1 MTGFVEAGAV
11 LSLISG
17 LITIIDATKTI
28 YDGAKDTKGQP
39 DAFRQVAARLP
50 LVEAVLRRA
59 EAKTITLRESE
70 QDALRPL
77 LASCKTKAEDL
88 HKIFEKVVHRDDDKW
103 HDRYKKAFSA
113 MKKGVRVELLM
124 EGILK
129 DVQVLACRELETAT
143 DDEQKQLDDAIKEME
158 EIYSSLQEE
167 ADNLSLVHSGSG
179 DNIATTGHGTTNL
192 NKGSGSIYN
201 NTFGDGTTANFGS
214 KN

>member
-11 LSLISG
+11 LSLLSG

-39 DAFRQVAARLP
+39 DAFRQIAARLP
-50 LVEAVLRRA
+50 LVETVLQRA
-59 EAKTITLRESE
+59 EAKTRTLRESE
-70 QDALRPL
+70 QDALKPL
-77 LASCKTKAEDL
+77 LASCTTKAEDL
-88 HKIFEKVVHRDDDKW
+88 HKIFEKVVHRDDDNW
-103 HDRYKKAFSA
+103 HSRYKKAFSA

-129 DVQVLACRELETAT
+129 DIQVLACSELGTAT
-143 DDEQKQLDDAIKEME
+143 ENEQKELDDAIKEMD
-158 EIYSSLQEE
+158 SSLQDE
-167 ADNLSLVHSGSG
+167 ADNISLVHSGSG

-192 NKGSGSIYN
+192 NKGSGSMYN
-201 NTFGDGTTANFGS
+201 NTFGDGTTATFGS

>member
-28 YDGAKDTKGQP
+28 YDGARDTKGQP

-50 LVEAVLRRA
+50 LVEAVLQRA
-59 EAKTITLRESE
+59 EAKTKTLRESE
-70 QDALRPL
+70 QDALKPL
-77 LASCKTKAEDL
+77 LASCTTKAEDL
-88 HKIFEKVVHRDDDKW
+88 RRIFETVIRRDDDKW
-103 HDRYKKAFSA
+103 HSRYKKAFSA

-129 DVQVLACRELETAT
+129 DIQVLACSELGTAT
-143 DDEQKQLDDAIKEME
+143 DDEQKELDDAIKEME
-158 EIYSSLQEE
+158 EMDSSLQDDI
-167 ADNLSLVHSGSG
+167 DNLSLIHSGSG

-192 NKGSGSIYN
+192 NKGSGSMYN